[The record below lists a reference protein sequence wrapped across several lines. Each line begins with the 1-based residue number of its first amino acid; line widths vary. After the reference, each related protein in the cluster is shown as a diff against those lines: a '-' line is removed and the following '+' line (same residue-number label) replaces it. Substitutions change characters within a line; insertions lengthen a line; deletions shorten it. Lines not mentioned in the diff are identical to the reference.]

1 VLAQVE
7 DKVLAMDYSRIIN
20 DLKQA
25 SLFDLYRMSIA
36 INQQLENPQRVDEIK
51 KRLHPGQMICYF
63 DPIENRLIDAKVIRL
78 KRIQL
83 LVENI
88 HDQKKWV
95 IPVYWVNLDEE
106 NTDITA
112 SPKKRLD
119 KSQLKVGEI
128 VGFLD
133 KENNDVRGEI
143 VRLNQKTATIRTD
156 LKTEWRVGYQWL
168 YLVVDGELSNPYL
181 IEGQIVD
188 GK

>member
-1 VLAQVE
+1 
-7 DKVLAMDYSRIIN
+7 MDYSRIIK

-25 SLFDLYRMSIA
+25 SLFDLYRLSIA

-51 KRLHPGQMICYF
+51 KRLHLGQMICYF
-63 DPIENRLIDAKVIRL
+63 DPVENRLIDAKVIRL

-83 LVENI
+83 LVENV

-95 IPVYWVNLDEE
+95 IPVCWVNLDEE

-112 SPKKRLD
+112 SSKKRLD

-128 VGFLD
+128 VGFRD